1 MPRPKPP
8 EPSLKVGIVLMT
20 RKPHRFDYWLRYH
33 RSLGIAHV
41 YVHVEDTP
49 ELVALLQTSE
59 VTMKPVWCATASAP
73 PSDG

>member
-33 RSLGIAHV
+33 RSLGIALVSNPHV
-41 YVHVEDTP
+41 IFLDEPSTGLDP
-49 ELVALLQTSE
+49 ETRQLGAQ
-59 VTMKPVWCATASAP
+59 C
-73 PSDG
+73 